1 MRGYLTTYAN
11 ICWVIGQI
19 LASGVLKGLLTNTT
33 QWSYRIPF
41 ALQWIFPLPI
51 AIGVLFAPESP
62 WWLVR
67 HNRFDDAMNSVRRL
81 QRKTEGEETVAST
94 VSMMRLTN
102 EQEKSVQEGTS
113 YWDCFKGVDLRRTE
127 CACIT
132 WACQNMCGSV
142 SKSSLSMKTPL
153 T

>member
-1 MRGYLTTYAN
+1 M
-11 ICWVIGQI
+11 
-19 LASGVLKGLLTNTT
+19 
-33 QWSYRIPF
+33 
-41 ALQWIFPLPI
+41 
-51 AIGVLFAPESP
+51 IGVLFAPESP

-127 CACIT
+127 CACLT
-132 WACQNMCGSV
+132 WACQNMCGSAF
-142 SKSSLSMKTPL
+142 MGYR
-153 T
+153 